1 VRFVHLRRTKL
12 ADRAHRV
19 AKAVERRGIVGTYE
33 LHDRMLA
40 NRASRLRF
48 AHARP
53 PLDDVQQR
61 ILQGL
66 TDEGWYSIPV
76 QELVTD
82 PDVLERLDRSAE
94 EFIAATEEGLRREEA
109 GEESGLTRTSKD
121 FVVRRHGWGVRLGP
135 DDPWLA
141 LALDPRLLDLANSYL
156 GLWSKLEYLDL
167 WYTKPAAVD
176 AERRA
181 SQKWHRDYNDRHL
194 LKVFVYLSDVDEEAG
209 PFEYVPRSAP
219 GGQLGGLWPWRPLG
233 DTYPPQDELAEEI
246 RGREVKTFTGP
257 KGTMIF
263 CNTSG
268 FHRGGFATGKPR
280 VLATFTYES
289 PASLKSLTERN
300 FTLGE
305 TSNGRLGKAARYAV
319 S

>member
-1 VRFVHLRRTKL
+1 MHLRRAKL

-40 NRASRLRF
+40 NRASRVRF
-48 AHARP
+48 ARDRP
-53 PLDDVQQR
+53 ALDDVQER
-61 ILQGL
+61 ILAALAG
-66 TDEGWYSIPV
+66 EGWCSISV
-76 QELVTD
+76 QELFPD
-82 PDVLERLDRSAE
+82 PAVWERLDRSGT
-94 EFIAATEEGLRREEA
+94 EFIEATEEGLRREAA

-121 FVVRRHGWGVRLGP
+121 FVVRRHGWGVTLDP

-141 LALDPRLLDLANSYL
+141 LALDPKLLDLANSYL
-156 GLWSKLEYLDL
+156 GLWSKLEYVDL
-167 WYTKPAAVD
+167 WYTKPAAED

-194 LKVFVYLSDVDEEAG
+194 LKVFVY
-209 PFEYVPRSAP
+209 
-219 GGQLGGLWPWRPLG
+219 QLAGLWPWRPLG
-233 DTYPPQDELAEEI
+233 DTYPPQDELAD
-246 RGREVKTFTGP
+246 RLRDREVKTFTGP

-289 PASLKSLTERN
+289 PASLKALTERN
-300 FTLGE
+300 FSLAE
-305 TSNGRLGKAARYAV
+305 TTNGRLGKAARYAV

>member
-1 VRFVHLRRTKL
+1 MHLRRTKL
-12 ADRAHRV
+12 ANRAHRV

-48 AHARP
+48 ARSRP
-53 PLDDVQQR
+53 QLDDVQER
-61 ILQGL
+61 ILRALG
-66 TDEGWYSIPV
+66 DEGWCSIDFG
-76 QELVTD
+76 ELFPD
-82 PDVLERLDRSAE
+82 PAVWGRLDRSAD
-94 EFIAATEEGLRREEA
+94 EFIAATEEGLAREEA

-121 FVVRRHGWGVRLGP
+121 FVVRRHGWGVTLGP

-141 LALDPRLLDLANSYL
+141 LALDPKVLDLANSYL

-167 WYTKPAAVD
+167 WYTKPTPAD
-176 AERRA
+176 TERRA

-233 DTYPPQDELAEEI
+233 DTYPPQDELQQEI
-246 RGREVKTFTGP
+246 AGQPVRTFVGK
-257 KGTMIF
+257 KGTTIF

-300 FTLGE
+300 FTFTE
-305 TSNGRLGKAARYAV
+305 TSNGRLDKAARYAV